1 MPLRYAEVKT
11 NISVKDKLMLSLQAA
26 LSDRQVTKKEYED
39 SMAKAYPVA
48 MVVNIFTVEDA
59 NERVFI
65 PKDRVPIIPILFKPG
80 TCKTL
85 GQ

>member
-1 MPLRYAEVKT
+1 
-11 NISVKDKLMLSLQAA
+11 MLSLQTV
-26 LSDRQVTKKEYED
+26 LSDREVMRKEYKD

-48 MVVNIFTVEDA
+48 MVVNLFTVEDA
-59 NERVFI
+59 DERVLI
-65 PKDRVPIIPILFKPG
+65 PKDRVLIIPIPFKPG

>member
-1 MPLRYAEVKT
+1 M
-11 NISVKDKLMLSLQAA
+11 
-26 LSDRQVTKKEYED
+26 KKEYKD

-48 MVVNIFTVEDA
+48 MVVNMLTVDDA
-59 NERVFI
+59 DERVFI
-65 PKDRVPIIPILFKPG
+65 SQDWVPIIPIPFKPG

>member
-1 MPLRYAEVKT
+1 
-11 NISVKDKLMLSLQAA
+11 MLSLQTV
-26 LSDRQVTKKEYED
+26 LCDREAMKKDYED

-48 MVVNIFTVEDA
+48 MVVKMFTVEDA

-65 PKDRVPIIPILFKPG
+65 PKDWVPIIPIPFKPG